1 MCGITGIR
9 RFDGTPVD
17 KGILH
22 AMTSLLVHR
31 GPDAEGFWTNGPIG
45 FGHRRLSIIDLSGSV
60 QPMESTDGSCHI
72 TFNGEILNYRALRQ
86 RVAYPYRTGGD
97 TETILACYM
106 AHREAVVGD
115 LEGQFAFA
123 LHDARDN
130 SLLLA
135 RDRMGVLPLYYYI
148 DSTMFAF
155 ASEIKALLPAIP
167 AAKVDTRSLDAYL
180 SRRAVPAPYTLFEGV
195 RKLPPAHTLRVG
207 EKGIERERR
216 YWSFPTVNRTKTTPQ
231 EAVSGLASKL
241 REAVATALVAD
252 VPVGAYLSG
261 GLDSSLIVA
270 LMSELRGGLGVETFS
285 AGFGDPRYDEL
296 PYARQVSQLLG
307 TEHHEVV
314 IQAENFRSLWHKLTW
329 HRDAPIS
336 EPADIAVFK
345 LAELAR
351 RSVTVVLSGEGSDE
365 LFAGYPKHRYAGLT
379 SAVGVV
385 PNFVR
390 SPLLGLIQ
398 NRAPPSA
405 SRLRIAARALS
416 GRDQSERFSNWFAP
430 FTAQERH
437 GLLHDSPHHPA
448 PDWTQQPEGDALR
461 RMLMLDAQ
469 TWLPDNLLER
479 GDRMSMA
486 ASLELRPPFLDRHVV
501 EFAFQLPS
509 TLKLRE
515 GRTKW
520 LVKQVALKYLPD
532 QIVNRRKVGFRVPL
546 DAWFRNGLETFA
558 WDLLTSQ
565 DSLCSA
571 LFDRPAVSLLLER
584 HRKRQSNEEMRIWTL
599 VCLEIWHQEFFR
611 RSNDHTKT
619 AAVDSS
625 ASWREQ
631 PVNRLPDSRRDERI
645 RA

>member
-1 MCGITGIR
+1 MCGIAGIR
-9 RFDGTPVD
+9 RFDGAPVEN
-17 KGILH
+17 GILR

-60 QPMESTDGSCHI
+60 QPMESVDGSCHI
-72 TFNGEILNYRALRQ
+72 TFNGEILNYQALRQ
-86 RVAYPYRTGGD
+86 RIAYPYRTNGD

-106 AHREAVVGD
+106 AHGEAVFED

-135 RDRMGVLPLYYYI
+135 RDRMGILPLYYYV
-148 DSTMFAF
+148 DSAMFAF

-167 AAKVDTRSLDAYL
+167 SVKVDTHSLDAYL

-195 RKLPPAHTLRVG
+195 RKLPPAHTLRIG
-207 EKGIERERR
+207 ERGIERERR
-216 YWSFPTVNRTKTTPQ
+216 YWSFPTVDQAEVKPH
-231 EAVSGLASKL
+231 EAVAGLASKL
-241 REAVATALVAD
+241 REAVATALVAE

-270 LMSELRGGLGVETFS
+270 LMSELRGGHGVKTFS

-296 PYARQVSQLLG
+296 PYARQVSKLLG

-314 IQAENFRSLWHKLTW
+314 VGTEDFRSLWHKLTW

-365 LFAGYPKHRYAGLT
+365 LFAGYPKHRYAGV
-379 SAVGVV
+379 SAAAGVV

-398 NRAPPSA
+398 NLAPPSA

-416 GRDQSERFSNWFAP
+416 GRDEYERFSNWFAP
-430 FTAQERH
+430 FTAPERRR
-437 GLLHDSPHHPA
+437 LLHDAPCHPM
-448 PDWTQQPEGDALR
+448 PSWIQQPEGDALR

-501 EFAFQLPS
+501 EYTFQLPS
-509 TLKLRE
+509 ALKLLE

-520 LVKQVALKYLPD
+520 LVKQAALKYLPD
-532 QIVNRRKVGFRVPL
+532 HIVNRRKVGFRVPL
-546 DAWFRNGLETFA
+546 DAWFRDGLETFA

-565 DSLCSA
+565 TSLTSE
-571 LFDRPAVSLLLER
+571 LMDRAAVRHLLER
-584 HRKRQSNEEMRIWTL
+584 HRKRQSNEEMRIWAL
-599 VCLEIWHQEFFR
+599 LCLEIWHQEFFR
-611 RSNDHTKT
+611 RSEH
-619 AAVDSS
+619 V
-625 ASWREQ
+625 E
-631 PVNRLPDSRRDERI
+631 
-645 RA
+645 